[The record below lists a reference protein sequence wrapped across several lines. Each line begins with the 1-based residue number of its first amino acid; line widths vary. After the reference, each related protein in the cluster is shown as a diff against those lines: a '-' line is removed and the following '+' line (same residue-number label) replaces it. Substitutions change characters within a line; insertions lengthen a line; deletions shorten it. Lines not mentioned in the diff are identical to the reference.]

1 VNAPSNTSSGNT
13 PLDYTSSGSIPGI
26 LYIVA
31 TPIGNL
37 GDMSQRAIDTLKNV
51 DLIAAEDTR
60 HSRPLLQ
67 QFAITGSLTSLHEHN
82 ERGVCENLIAKLQAG
97 QSIAVISDAGTPLIS
112 DPGYYLVQQAHQAGI
127 RVVPIPGASTL
138 TSALCAAGLPTNRV
152 HFEGFL
158 AAKST
163 QRVARIKEMA
173 LLTDTLVFFEAPHR
187 IIDTLSDLSAYFGA
201 TRQAVF
207 MRELTKMYETIRAD
221 TLEGLHTWVSADSN
235 QRKGEI
241 VLVVQGEM
249 AQPDS
254 GEVDAEAERI
264 LKLLLSEV
272 STKKAAAITA
282 EITGLRKNKLYQH
295 ALSLDS

>member
-1 VNAPSNTSSGNT
+1 MNSMDYSVNQSDNMLSGT
-13 PLDYTSSGSIPGI
+13 

-67 QFAITGSLTSLHEHN
+67 QFAIRASLTALHEHN
-82 ERGVCENLIAKLQAG
+82 ERGVSENLIAKLQAG

-127 RVVPIPGASTL
+127 RVVPVPGASTL

-163 QRVARIKEMA
+163 QRVARIKE
-173 LLTDTLVFFEAPHR
+173 LVEFSDTLVFFEAPHR
-187 IIDTLSDLSAYFGA
+187 IIDTLSDLCDYFGA

-221 TLEGLHTWVSADSN
+221 TLEVLHEWVSADTN

-241 VLVVQGEM
+241 VLVVQGQT
-249 AQPDS
+249 AKPASD
-254 GEVDAEAERI
+254 EVNAEAERI
-264 LKLLLSEV
+264 LKLLLNEV
-272 STKKAAAITA
+272 STKKAAALTA
-282 EITGLRKNKLYQH
+282 KITGLRKNKLYQH
-295 ALSLDS
+295 ALSLDSKD

>member
-1 VNAPSNTSSGNT
+1 MNPSISTSSGT
-13 PLDYTSSGSIPGI
+13 

-60 HSRPLLQ
+60 HSRHLLQ

-82 ERGVCENLIAKLQAG
+82 ERGVCEDLIAKLQAG
-97 QSIAVISDAGTPLIS
+97 ESIAVISDAGTPLIS

-127 RVVPIPGASTL
+127 RVIPIPGASTL

-163 QRVARIKEMA
+163 HRVARIKELA
-173 LLTDTLVFFEAPHR
+173 VSTDTLVFFEAPHR
-187 IIDTLSDLSAYFGA
+187 IIETLSDMAEYFGA
-201 TRQAVF
+201 NRQAVF

-221 TLEGLHTWVSADSN
+221 TLGALHEWVSADTN

-241 VLVVQGEM
+241 VLVVQGET
-249 AQPDS
+249 AQS
-254 GEVDAEAERI
+254 TSEEVDAEAERI
-264 LKLLLSEV
+264 LKLLLKEV
-272 STKKAAAITA
+272 STKKAAALTA
-282 EITGLRKNKLYQH
+282 EITGLRKNQLYQH
-295 ALSLDS
+295 ALAISSDS

>member
-1 VNAPSNTSSGNT
+1 
-13 PLDYTSSGSIPGI
+13 
-26 LYIVA
+26 
-31 TPIGNL
+31 
-37 GDMSQRAIDTLKNV
+37 MSQRAIDTLKNV

-82 ERGVCENLIAKLQAG
+82 ERGVCEDLIAKLQAG
-97 QSIAVISDAGTPLIS
+97 ESIAVISDAGTPLIS

-127 RVVPIPGASTL
+127 RVIPIPGASTL

-163 QRVARIKEMA
+163 HRVARIKELSA
-173 LLTDTLVFFEAPHR
+173 STDTLVFFEAPHR
-187 IIDTLSDLSAYFGA
+187 IIDTLADMAEYFGA
-201 TRQAVF
+201 NRQAVF

-221 TLEGLHTWVSADSN
+221 TLGALQEWVSADTN

-241 VLVVQGEM
+241 VLVVQGET
-249 AQPDS
+249 AQPAS
-254 GEVDAEAERI
+254 EEVDAEAERI
-264 LKLLLSEV
+264 LKLLLKEV
-272 STKKAAAITA
+272 STKKAAALTA
-282 EITGLRKNKLYQH
+282 EITGLRKNQLYQH
-295 ALSLDS
+295 ALAISSEAD

>member
-1 VNAPSNTSSGNT
+1 VNPSISTLSGT
-13 PLDYTSSGSIPGI
+13 

-82 ERGVCENLIAKLQAG
+82 ERGVCEDLIAKLQAG
-97 QSIAVISDAGTPLIS
+97 ESIAVISDAGTPLIS

-127 RVVPIPGASTL
+127 RVIPIPGASTL
-138 TSALCAAGLPTNRV
+138 TSALCAAGLPTHRV

-163 QRVARIKEMA
+163 HRVARIKELSA
-173 LLTDTLVFFEAPHR
+173 STDTLVFFEAPHR
-187 IIDTLSDLSAYFGA
+187 IIDTLTDMAEYFGA
-201 TRQAVF
+201 NRQAVF

-221 TLEGLHTWVSADSN
+221 SLGALQEWVSADTN

-241 VLVVQGEM
+241 VLVVQGET
-249 AQPDS
+249 AQPAS
-254 GEVDAEAERI
+254 EEVDAEAERI
-264 LKLLLSEV
+264 LKLLLKEV
-272 STKKAAAITA
+272 STKKAAALTA
-282 EITGLRKNKLYQH
+282 EITGLRKNQLYQH
-295 ALSLDS
+295 ALAISSEAD

>member
-1 VNAPSNTSSGNT
+1 VNHAASNSLGT
-13 PLDYTSSGSIPGI
+13 

-67 QFAITGSLTSLHEHN
+67 QFTIKASLTALHEHN
-82 ERGVCENLIAKLQAG
+82 EQGVCDKLISKLQAG

-112 DPGYYLVQQAHQAGI
+112 DPGYYLVRQAHQAGI
-127 RVVPIPGASTL
+127 RVIPIPGASTL
-138 TSALCAAGLPTNRV
+138 TTALCAAGLPTTRV

-163 QRVARIKEMA
+163 NRITRLKDLA
-173 LLTDTLVFFEAPHR
+173 TSTDTLVFFEAPHR
-187 IIDTLSDLSAYFGA
+187 IIDALTDMSCVFGVE
-201 TRQAVF
+201 RNAVF
-207 MRELTKMYETIRAD
+207 MRELTKVYETIKAG
-221 TLEGLHTWVSADSN
+221 TLESLLEWVSADPY

-241 VLVVQGEM
+241 VLVVHGDIPK
-249 AQPDS
+249 PDS
-254 GEVDAEAERI
+254 DEVSIEAERI
-264 LKLLLSEV
+264 LKLLLQEL
-272 STKKAAAITA
+272 STKKAAALTA
-282 EITGLRKNKLYQH
+282 EITGLRKNQLYQH
-295 ALSLDS
+295 ALEISEGSD